1 MLFDIVGRRYL
12 FFLISLLI
20 IIPGVLALGVWGL
33 KLGID
38 FTGGTL
44 WEVIPKAGAAVNT
57 DEVITTLRAANVEG
71 VDLRSAAV
79 VEAELRSGNLVTPT
93 IQMRMPNIN
102 PVQKARLTDVLVR
115 EGIVAGQVT
124 TSTINVNNEAIPP
137 TPVISGTTTVGAT
150 ATVSGTAA
158 PPPVAPA
165 VQLGVFDPGQ
175 EIQFETV
182 GPVVGQEVTNNAVFA
197 VLLASLGILLYLWFA
212 FRRVVGAWRYGTA
225 AVIALLH
232 DALVV
237 VGIFAILGEL
247 FNVEIDA
254 LFVTAMLTVIGFSV
268 HDTIVVFDRIRENQ
282 LRRRFDTFD
291 KVVNYSLLQTL
302 ARSITTSLTVVFTL
316 FALYTFGGVTIRNF
330 VLALLIGVISGTFS
344 SIFNASLLLVAW
356 ENRDW
361 RHGWWKAARSPESE
375 PAAQAGG

>member
-1 MLFDIVGRRYL
+1 MLFDIVGRRYI
-12 FFLISLLI
+12 FFAISLLV
-20 IIPGVLALGVWGL
+20 IIPGVIALAVGGL
-33 KLGID
+33 RLGID

-44 WEVIPKAGAAVNT
+44 WEVIPKAGRAVNT
-57 DEVITTLRAANVEG
+57 DDVITTLRAANVEG
-71 VDLRSAAV
+71 VDLRSASV
-79 VEAELRSGNLVTPT
+79 VEAELRTGNLVTPT

-115 EGIVAGQVT
+115 EGIVAGTVT
-124 TSTINVNNEAIPP
+124 TSTINVNNEAIAP
-137 TPVISGTTTVGAT
+137 TPGGDTTAVSAT
-150 ATVSGTAA
+150 ATVSGTTA
-158 PPPVAPA
+158 PPPAAPA

-175 EIQFETV
+175 EIQYETV
-182 GPVVGQEVTNNAVFA
+182 GPVVGQEVTNNAIFA

-225 AVIALLH
+225 AVLALLH

-254 LFVTAMLTVIGFSV
+254 LFVTAVLTVIGFSV

-316 FALYTFGGVTIRNF
+316 FALYTFGGITIRNF

-361 RHGWWKAARSPESE
+361 RHGWWKAARPTETE
-375 PAAQAGG
+375 PAALAGC

>member
-1 MLFDIVGRRYL
+1 MLIDIVGRRYV
-12 FFLISLLI
+12 FFAISLLV
-20 IIPGVLALGVWGL
+20 IIPGLLALGIWGL

-38 FTGGTL
+38 FTGGTI

-57 DEVITTLRAANVEG
+57 DQVITALRSTNVANI
-71 VDLRSAAV
+71 DLRSAAV
-79 VEAELRSGNLVTPT
+79 VKAELRSGNLVTPT
-93 IQMRMPNIN
+93 IQMRMPNIS
-102 PVQKARLTDVLVR
+102 PLQKARLADVLVR
-115 EGIVAGQVT
+115 QGIVAGKVT
-124 TSTINVNNEAIPP
+124 TSTINLTTDAVA
-137 TPVISGTTTVGAT
+137 TPVVSSTATVSAT
-150 ATVSGTAA
+150 ATVSGTLV

-175 EIQFETV
+175 EVQFETV
-182 GPVVGQEVTNNAVFA
+182 GPVVGQEVTNNAVLA
-197 VLLASLGILLYLWFA
+197 VGLASLGILLYLWFA
-212 FRRVVGAWRYGTA
+212 FRRVVGALRYGLA
-225 AVIALLH
+225 AIIALLH

-237 VGIFAILGEL
+237 VGIFAILGKL
-247 FNVEIDA
+247 FNVEVDA

-282 LRRRFDTFD
+282 LRRRFDTFE

-330 VLALLIGVISGTFS
+330 VLALLIGIISGTFS

-361 RHGWWKAARSPESE
+361 KHGWWRAPRSETE
-375 PAAQAGG
+375 TVA